1 MNVTRVASR
10 MTRSQNVMTWGQR
23 FSGRGNSRG
32 KGPGA
37 GTSSVGRCRKKANAA
52 ELSKVGRWG
61 RDQGRKKRD
70 QEPQVNSVNPEG
82 KRKKWPTGRK

>member
-82 KRKKWPTGRK
+82 KRK